1 MQTIFLG
8 GLRCHSADSPLL
20 LQAVAGIDTT
30 LEDCRAGCQPQSG
43 VYYIRAMYI
52 AVLPVCNLL
61 QGFVMLRFPIS
72 GERLRKL
79 EERQAQAFQPLSSS
93 ATADGK
99 PPETNTA
106 ANPLSK

>member
-1 MQTIFLG
+1 M
-8 GLRCHSADSPLL
+8 

-52 AVLPVCNLL
+52 AVLPLCNLL

-72 GERLRKL
+72 GDRLRKL
-79 EERQAQAFQPLSSS
+79 EERQAQAFKPLSSGSS
-93 ATADGK
+93 AADDGK
-99 PPETNTA
+99 PQETNTA
-106 ANPLSK
+106 ANPLTLSK